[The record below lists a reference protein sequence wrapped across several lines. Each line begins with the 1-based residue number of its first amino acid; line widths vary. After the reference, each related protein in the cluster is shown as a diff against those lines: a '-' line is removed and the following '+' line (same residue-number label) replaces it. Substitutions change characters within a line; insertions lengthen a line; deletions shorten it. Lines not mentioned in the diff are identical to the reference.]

1 MDVED
6 RKKHIVQ
13 ALEDLLLTQ
22 RQSMNEIPG
31 VLSLEGKEVTRGSPC
46 LEIHLIPP
54 KKKPNGNG
62 TTHYLPGGGLQFGL
76 IPRWDTEVK

>member
-22 RQSMNEIPG
+22 RQSVNGIPG
-31 VLSLEGKEVTRGSPC
+31 VFSLEGKEVTQGFPC
-46 LEIHLIPP
+46 LEIHPIP
-54 KKKPNGNG
+54 KKKPNGNRS
-62 TTHYLPGGGLQFGL
+62 THYLPGGGLQFGL